1 MLWLIQ
7 ISLVQWVVVLVS
19 FVISGGVLA
28 LAIWPIVN
36 EFSGNKSK
44 SYILIGTILALH
56 LLLAS
61 GFMLLFFHVPSNTNA
76 IGHHQVIENQHDVA
90 KDNSTKVASVKTR
103 QAPDD
108 DFQIPTIKSISHD
121 LKEKD
126 DEKSQIHVKKNLSGE
141 SFKLNVT
148 NDGSNPKK
156 RDASEKEDAYIH
168 T

>member
-1 MLWLIQ
+1 
-7 ISLVQWVVVLVS
+7 
-19 FVISGGVLA
+19 
-28 LAIWPIVN
+28 
-36 EFSGNKSK
+36 
-44 SYILIGTILALH
+44 
-56 LLLAS
+56 
-61 GFMLLFFHVPSNTNA
+61 MLLFFHVPSNTNA

-121 LKEKD
+121 LKEKY